1 MSSKKSLE
9 SRVVDQLLKLSEL
22 IGNLFFF
29 PANHSDSSRSRT
41 EAKYHLN
48 FRIFKFSEKEGEVES
63 GFSELVDFNLWEF
76 ESSNFWVWQFFGTTG
91 ATPGS
96 DADRFRPPYQLPTYW
111 KSNTRKKAQGNCFLI
126 TKNLLIEN
134 HVNLELLLIF
144 ITGLKFS
151 KNVLK
156 SLRL

>member
-1 MSSKKSLE
+1 MLFHVKNSWKISRKSS
-9 SRVVDQLLKLSEL
+9 SRPTVETVWVNWQL
-22 IGNLFFF
+22 IFF

-48 FRIFKFSEKEGEVES
+48 FRIFKFSEKEGKVES

-111 KSNTRKKAQGNCFLI
+111 KSNTRIQAQGNCFLI
-126 TKNLLIEN
+126 T
-134 HVNLELLLIF
+134 
-144 ITGLKFS
+144 
-151 KNVLK
+151 
-156 SLRL
+156 